1 MKKWLIDI
9 TGPKI
14 MNRQNKLAIR
24 RKRFVLLALLPV
36 ILALAL
42 ILLSLQ
48 KLTETSRQAQNNG
61 FEMEPSIDATSS
73 SSLTLPRQQ
82 HITPS
87 QTSTRQPALLH
98 NVANIDYEGFTSY
111 GTYNPAALNNANIGA
126 VDINMNWAQIEPQQG
141 IFNFAPADQ
150 EAAAWASKGK
160 SFNLIVR
167 YINEGSQSTDCST
180 AQLLPAWE
188 ISRIPHFCDA
198 DKGTLIPDY
207 FDQSFKQDLKSYV
220 NAIADHF
227 ARSPAQNSLLYVRI
241 GVGEGGEGF
250 PYMSSGDYAVD
261 RQQLISYGYS
271 PSVWAAWQ
279 EEMMTYYQ
287 AAFSYATVIYP
298 LNGLDTDPSVGK
310 PVQVEVAVW
319 AASRGMGLGQQGLEP
334 GSDTFILQT
343 LRVQYPKMYIQY
355 QTISAISGG
364 APEVQADIQAADKN
378 GAYFIEW
385 YAQDAINPA
394 YQAIFAQWQQMVD
407 SHYGS

>member
-1 MKKWLIDI
+1 MKGRFIDI
-9 TGPKI
+9 TGPRI
-14 MNRQNKLAIR
+14 MNMQNKLAIQ
-24 RKRFVLLALLPV
+24 RKRFALLALLLV
-36 ILALAL
+36 ILALAV

-48 KLTETSRQAQNNG
+48 KLTETSKQAQNNG
-61 FEMEPSIDATSS
+61 FGREPLIDATSS

-82 HITPS
+82 LITPS
-87 QTSTRQPALLH
+87 QTSTRPPALLQK
-98 NVANIDYEGFTSY
+98 VANIDYEGFTSY
-111 GTYNPAALNNANIGA
+111 GIYNPSALNNANIGA

-141 IFNFAPADQ
+141 IFNFAPADR
-150 EAAAWASKGK
+150 EAAAWAAKGK

-167 YINEGSQSTDCST
+167 YINEGSSSTDCSR
-180 AQLLPAWE
+180 AQLLPEWE

-227 ARSPAQNSLLYVRI
+227 AKSPAQNALLYVRI

-250 PYMSSGDYAVD
+250 PYMASGDYAVD

-271 PSVWAAWQ
+271 PTAWTEWQ

-298 LNGLDTDPSVGK
+298 LNGLDTDPRVGK
-310 PVQVEVAVW
+310 PVQVEVAAW

-334 GSDTFILQT
+334 GSDSFILQS
-343 LRVQYPKMYIQY
+343 LRAQYPKMYIQY
-355 QTISAISGG
+355 QTISAIG
-364 APEVQADIQAADKN
+364 AGALEVQEDVQAADKN

-385 YAQDAINPA
+385 YTQDAINPA

-407 SHYGS
+407 SNFGN